1 MLSFLFCLALYL
13 NSLNICTPRKYFYVI
28 ILVTLKS
35 WLILA
40 AKISF
45 SVNCITKNV
54 SECFWNITTKWLVQS
69 STERALLIE
78 KQCQVFA
85 VRIIHR
91 GHILPTHN
99 VSKPFESLLWSHK
112 DFPWYPVNKRSD
124 LHLPRF
130 HSYRRF
136 ITELSEDMAW
146 ASKLE
151 HCISFQADE
160 AFSFYFDVLFWW
172 LFLMF
177 SFSLLAGL
185 ETKLNRTF
193 WLVFQVT

>member
-1 MLSFLFCLALYL
+1 MHCT
-13 NSLNICTPRKYFYVI
+13 SLNICTPRKYFHVN
-28 ILVTLKS
+28 ILITLKS
-35 WLILA
+35 SLIIA

-45 SVNCITKNV
+45 SLNCITKNV
-54 SECFWNITTKWLVQS
+54 SQASLPNGLFK
-69 STERALLIE
+69 ALQKGHCSLRN
-78 KQCQVFA
+78 CQIFA

-91 GHILPTHN
+91 GHILPSHN

-130 HSYRRF
+130 HSYGRF
-136 ITELSEDMAW
+136 ITALSEDMAW

-160 AFSFYFDVLFWW
+160 ASSSYFAF
-172 LFLMF
+172 F
-177 SFSLLAGL
+177 
-185 ETKLNRTF
+185 
-193 WLVFQVT
+193 